1 MDVFGGFGAGF
12 TATPTPM
19 SPFIPPAAC
28 PGMLQRYS
36 YLPVFVMLTVNDAVC
51 PGCRVFVTL
60 PTHVFFAAVF
70 TGLKQNL
77 KVWKPRPLFVTLK
90 V

>member
-1 MDVFGGFGAGF
+1 
-12 TATPTPM
+12 M

-36 YLPVFVMLTVNDAVC
+36 YLPAFVILTVNDAVC
-51 PGCRVFVTL
+51 PGFRVFVTL

-70 TGLKQNL
+70 TGAVQNL

>member
-1 MDVFGGFGAGF
+1 
-12 TATPTPM
+12 M
-19 SPFIPPAAC
+19 SPFMPAAAC

-36 YLPVFVMLTVNDAVC
+36 YLPAFKIVTVNVAVC

-70 TGLKQNL
+70 TGAVQSL
-77 KVWKPRPLFVTLK
+77 KVWKPRPLFVTLN